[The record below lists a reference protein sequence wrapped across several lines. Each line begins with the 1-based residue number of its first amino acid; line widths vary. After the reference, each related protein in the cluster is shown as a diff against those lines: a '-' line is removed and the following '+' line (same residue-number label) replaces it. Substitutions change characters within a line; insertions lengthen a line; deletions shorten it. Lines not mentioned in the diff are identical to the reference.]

1 MTIDASKY
9 IIRPAVLGDI
19 DFLVETVI
27 QAEKSSSGMCGM
39 ANYFEITEDE
49 LRNYIKLAFEE
60 EVDGC
65 ELSVSSFLVVEYEG
79 KVVAAMGGW
88 LEGDNE
94 DNMPSSLLKSNLL
107 MYVIP
112 RDKVLKSQK
121 NAEVIKDLNVEKE
134 KGAYQLE
141 YSYILPEHRGQFL
154 LQDLTDAHLTRA
166 KALSAQKIQGHAFEA
181 NKIILLINK
190 SMGFKITKKY
200 VSKHP
205 MILKFYPYDTIVL
218 MEKVI

>member
-121 NAEVIKDLNVEKE
+121 KRI
-134 KGAYQLE
+134 GYQRLE
-141 YSYILPEHRGQFL
+141 C
-154 LQDLTDAHLTRA
+154 
-166 KALSAQKIQGHAFEA
+166 
-181 NKIILLINK
+181 
-190 SMGFKITKKY
+190 
-200 VSKHP
+200 
-205 MILKFYPYDTIVL
+205 
-218 MEKVI
+218 

>member
-49 LRNYIKLAFEE
+49 LRNYIKQAFEE

-121 NAEVIKDLNVEKE
+121 NALVIKDLNVEKE

>member
-121 NAEVIKDLNVEKE
+121 NALVIKDLNVEKE

>member
-49 LRNYIKLAFEE
+49 LRNYLKQAFEE

-65 ELSVSSFLVVEYEG
+65 ELSVSSFLVVEYDG

>member
-9 IIRPAVLGDI
+9 IIRSAVLGDI

-39 ANYFEITEDE
+39 ANYFEVTEDE
-49 LRNYIKLAFEE
+49 LRNYIKQAFEE

-121 NAEVIKDLNVEKE
+121 NAVVIKDLNVEKE

>member
-121 NAEVIKDLNVEKE
+121 NALVIKDLNVEKE
-134 KGAYQLE
+134 KGVYQLE